1 MTKQAKVNRPT
12 HRAGAVATPEQRLAL
27 KKYMFG
33 KSEEA
38 CMASL
43 GSQPATLYKIRD
55 GLGVKPGVLAR
66 VIERLA
72 EEETRV
78 ARRNSEASG
87 HRPEVG
93 MLTHGGPMPASRGR
107 GLLVSG
113 QR

>member
-12 HRAGAVATPEQRLAL
+12 HRAGVVATPEQRLAL

-66 VIERLA
+66 VIERL
-72 EEETRV
+72 ERST
-78 ARRNSEASG
+78 
-87 HRPEVG
+87 
-93 MLTHGGPMPASRGR
+93 LTIDYTE
-107 GLLVSG
+107 
-113 QR
+113 